1 MPAWIY
7 LDDNNKTHSAML
19 PNYLNMRFFMFT
31 LHFVYFVCHK
41 HLSVY
46 LKKKK
51 KSSPVNDHVD
61 FCIFELDVIMLIQ
74 CQDPNKHTGPFSLR
88 LM

>member
-1 MPAWIY
+1 
-7 LDDNNKTHSAML
+7 
-19 PNYLNMRFFMFT
+19 MFT

-61 FCIFELDVIMLIQ
+61 FVFL
-74 CQDPNKHTGPFSLR
+74 N